1 MMALSGVLSSW
12 LMLATN
18 ALLATLAASAASLA
32 RSSSSCAIRRLRAA
46 AVAEEVRLAADT
58 VIFREGEPSDALYV
72 ILEGTVSLRKDGTEK
87 TVVREN
93 ETFGLWALLDESP
106 RLVTAVAVTEIKA
119 LKIEREYLY
128 DVLASH
134 FDIVRGILKCLVRM
148 VRRSLEK

>member
-1 MMALSGVLSSW
+1 MLTTIEKVLLLQGVDIFLETETEH
-12 LMLATN
+12 LAKV
-18 ALLATLAASAASLA
+18 
-32 RSSSSCAIRRLRAA
+32 A